1 MDIATILHC
10 YQFILDSSA
19 GYEIIETDTGKTFEV
34 GGEQLPIYEI
44 SIEYKSGGTYKLVKT
59 TVGSYE
65 SYIDKIVENNAWT
78 VECLHSLG
86 SGSIHSSYDSTISK
100 FDYLKVKGVWACSY
114 NEIVQYRRQY
124 SNSQVNLVEQTDSRI
139 EVSLTDTV
147 DNVMF
152 DHALTIKIDIP
163 DNWTNVVVKQGD
175 RVIEQVTLAEYK
187 DDMTKVNCTISDGY
201 IYVDAY
207 PDSDNITI
215 ELQ

>member
-1 MDIATILHC
+1 
-10 YQFILDSSA
+10 
-19 GYEIIETDTGKTFEV
+19 
-34 GGEQLPIYEI
+34 
-44 SIEYKSGGTYKLVKT
+44 
-59 TVGSYE
+59 
-65 SYIDKIVENNAWT
+65 
-78 VECLHSLG
+78 
-86 SGSIHSSYDSTISK
+86 
-100 FDYLKVKGVWACSY
+100 
-114 NEIVQYRRQY
+114 
-124 SNSQVNLVEQTDSRI
+124 
-139 EVSLTDTV
+139 
-147 DNVMF
+147 MF